1 LYTTLCSVVVI
12 LFQGT
17 GMNQSMIGSFLT
29 SMFEDR
35 NLFIEINGA
44 SSVYNKNY
52 MLVADVLSENIDLF
66 AEVIKEHINSDLNIN
81 TLNIDTNS
89 KAVAF

>member
-1 LYTTLCSVVVI
+1 
-12 LFQGT
+12 
-17 GMNQSMIGSFLT
+17 MNQNIVGSFLT

-44 SSVYNKNY
+44 GSIYNKNY

-66 AEVIKEHINSDLNIN
+66 AEVIKEHLNSDLNIN
-81 TLNIDTNS
+81 TLNIDKNS
-89 KAVAF
+89 KTVAF